1 MLRVVESRWID
12 PPKPE
17 IEQLAFASRLI
28 GSEPDLAL
36 HGGGNSSL
44 KTIESD
50 HLGRRLHLMF
60 IKPSGADMAS
70 MDAGDFTAVRL
81 EDLEPLVDRE
91 PLPDEEL
98 GRYLRRAQ
106 LDPDRAQPSIETL
119 LHAFLPDRWV
129 LHSHA
134 DALLAVTNRPD
145 GERRVAEVLGEDVA
159 IVGYRRPGAHLAQ
172 EVAEARRENPD
183 VKGVVLMKHGLVTF
197 GGDAKE
203 AYERHIE
210 LVSRCERAVPLP
222 ALGDAPPSDLAKA
235 AELAPHVR
243 GAIGPGRVLLFDDD
257 AEVRAFLASIALLE
271 ATQRGPAT
279 GDHII
284 RAGRVPCV
292 MHDIEDIGLYRQGY
306 DEYAEAGDREGLPKN
321 DAAPRVVLAPGIGMW
336 TAGETIERAAVAR
349 DIYRH
354 TMRMIRRTEGDWDPI
369 GKEDAFKAEY
379 WPIQAR
385 KLPEEAGELAGK
397 VAWISGAAGGIGLG
411 IAQRFLREG
420 AHVVLTDVDPIKLR
434 GPRVLALDCDV
445 TDEDQVEASFERA
458 VLAFGG
464 VDIVVSNA
472 GIARPAPVEQLE
484 LDEWEKSFAVNA
496 RGHFLVARAAL
507 RVLRAQGLGG
517 SIVFNA
523 SKNVLAPGK
532 GFAAY
537 SASKAAETQL
547 AKVLA
552 LEAAPMGV
560 RVNVLHPDAVFAGT
574 RLWTPEMRAERARAH
589 NVPLEKL
596 EEFYARRNLLKR
608 PVRPVD
614 VAEAA
619 LFFATERSSRT
630 TGACLTVDGG
640 VKEAFPR

>member
-1 MLRVVESRWID
+1 MESRWNE

-17 IEQLAFASRLI
+17 LEQLAYASRLI
-28 GSEPDLAL
+28 GTEPDLAL

-44 KTIESD
+44 KTIETD

-70 MDAGDFTAVRL
+70 LEADDFTSVRL
-81 EDLEPLVDRE
+81 EDLEPLVDCA
-91 PLPDEEL
+91 PLPDDEL

-106 LDPDRAQPSIETL
+106 LDPDRRQPSIETL

-134 DALLAVTNRPD
+134 DALLAVCNRPD
-145 GERRVAEVLGEDVA
+145 GAQRIADALGDDVA
-159 IVGYRRPGAHLAQ
+159 VVPYRRPGAQLAQ
-172 EVAEARRENPD
+172 EVAEARRDNPEI
-183 VKGVVLMKHGLVTF
+183 KGVVLMKHGLVTF

-203 AYERHIE
+203 AYDRHID
-210 LVSRCERAVPLP
+210 LVSRCERAAPLEP
-222 ALGDAPPSDLAKA
+222 LGEAPPSDLARA
-235 AELAPHVR
+235 AELAPRVR

-257 AEVRAFLASIALLE
+257 AEVRAFLASDALME
-271 ATQRGPAT
+271 AAQRGPAT
-279 GDHII
+279 CDHII

-292 MHDIEDIGLYRQGY
+292 LLDIEDIGLYRQAY
-306 DEYAEAGDREGLPKN
+306 EAYAKSGDRGGLPMN
-321 DAAPRVVLAPGIGMW
+321 DSAPRVVLAPGVGMW
-336 TAGETIERAAVAR
+336 TAGETIERAAIAR

-354 TMRMIRRTEGDWDPI
+354 TMRMIRRGGGAWDPI
-369 GKEDAFKAEY
+369 GKEDAFRAEY

-385 KLPEEAGELAGK
+385 KLAGEEGELAGR
-397 VAWISGAAGGIGLG
+397 VAWISGAAGGIGLA

-420 AHVVLTDVDPIKLR
+420 AHVVLTDLDPIELR
-434 GPRVLALDCDV
+434 GPRVLALDCDI

-458 VLAFGG
+458 CLAFGG

-472 GIARPAPVEQLE
+472 GIARPAPVEQLD
-484 LDEWEKSFAVNA
+484 LAEWEKSFAVNA

-507 RVLRAQGLGG
+507 RVLRSQALGG

-537 SASKAAETQL
+537 SASKAAQAQL

-552 LEAAPMGV
+552 LEAAPIGV

-574 RLWTPEMRAERARAH
+574 RLWTPEMRAERARSH
-589 NVPLEKL
+589 NVPVEKL

-608 PVRPVD
+608 PVRPID

-619 LFFATERSSRT
+619 LFFASERSSRT